1 METRI
6 NNDIVKQGST
16 LLNNSLTDLQSAN
29 LEGEKILD
37 GKYSVFHRLNVVSG
51 EADLYI
57 CTDSEGNRHVAKIY
71 RRKDAVKQ
79 EVLETLMKLHFPYVA
94 DIRDIGEHRG
104 CPLIILPYFKNGS
117 LAGKTFDFGTM
128 CNIIIPNV
136 AKGIRYL
143 HENGIMHKDIK
154 PSNLMISDDGERILI
169 IDFGISS
176 KTGDGQSVL
185 ITRTG
190 LSPEYSAPETFNNVF
205 LNESDYYSFGI
216 TLYELFTGHT
226 PFNNAGGVLS
236 EDELAA
242 SASVQSIPFP
252 ESSAFPERLK
262 NLIKGLTYKDL
273 SHRNESDNPNRRW
286 TWNEVEK
293 WMSNESLQVPGEIE
307 YSDRSKSSES
317 AVARST
323 VVGSDISHDSD
334 HAEFPQFYD
343 FINSEGKIIHI
354 KNIQDFVREFGTN
367 WKEGKKHVGRGMIS
381 EFFREIKL
389 RSVASLVLDCEEAGV
404 TDEAYSK
411 MLMSISAGEGESLFY
426 WNSLKISTVKEIS
439 QYLNEALLEE
449 KLGDTKLEDEYETV
463 MRMLRN
469 WYELNHKNEERKVI
483 DTIQHIASLNGYDI
497 KNKIINL
504 NSFFNPDMRIKID
517 SRIFKNAGEFN
528 DFASSLKKS
537 NIPKYFKWIIDNQK
551 DIDFYCQCIKSKSTH
566 DVSGIIDDLK
576 TERDRITQEQ
586 EKERIRKQKEQECI
600 RREQEKER
608 IRKQKEQEK
617 QELARLEREVFFL
630 KYRKGF
636 VFEFGKYFFDN
647 NKFKEPVKW
656 RVLLREEN
664 RVLLITEDA
673 VDFKPYSGDRTSGL
687 WKDCSLRRWLNNDF
701 IMSCF
706 DANEQNLILK
716 TKISQNPGET
726 ESDRV
731 FLLNTEETD
740 LFKDDSDRK
749 CKATT
754 YAKIL
759 DPMQDAVV
767 FCKWWVKYGNLAA
780 TVDANGRLSHMFS
793 PGIELFVRPAVWI
806 DLDGLFKEHE
816 KKKRIRKERDIS
828 LTKANVGSTVEFGEY
843 PADNKNAR
851 KPVKW
856 KVLSKENDRVLLI
869 TEDAIDCKSYHESY
883 LGMVIS
889 LIWNQCVP
897 KWKNCSLRSWLNNEF
912 FNSCF
917 DTKEQN
923 QIINALV
930 SNDYGDDTDDRV
942 FLLSSGEAEQL
953 FKNDEDRR
961 CGVTPYAKNNGSLTD
976 KNSFCWWWLRSRGSD
991 ERSAVY
997 VDNDGRIFAKGA
1009 SIFNNKSSVRPALWL
1024 DQKSIR
1030 SETEESDSLRL
1041 ARIRQEYSVLEREE
1055 FLQRFQT
1062 GSIIEFGKYSIEN
1075 EIGKEPVKWRVL
1087 AREGN
1092 TALLITEEPVGRR
1105 SYHDSY
1111 TSTTWESSSLRR
1123 WLNNEFFYSCFDL
1136 KEQGRI
1142 VNTTVLNDYGRGT
1155 EDKIFLLS
1163 TDEAERLFKD
1173 NHDRRC
1179 KDVYYSKNKNSGTDK
1194 DSFCWWW
1201 LRSRGFRD
1209 DFAAFVRKGGAIR
1222 SDGINV
1228 YPNTGYVRPVLWLK
1242 LE

>member
-16 LLNNSLTDLQSAN
+16 LLNNSLTSLQSAN

-79 EVLETLMKLHFPYVA
+79 AVLETLMKLHFPYVA

-104 CPLIILPYFKNGS
+104 CPLIILPYFRNGS

-226 PFNNAGGVLS
+226 PFNNSGGVLS

-273 SHRNESDNPNRRW
+273 SHRNEPDNPNRRW
-286 TWNEVEK
+286 TWNEVER

-497 KNKIINL
+497 KNKIINF

-528 DFASSLKKS
+528 DFASGLKKS
-537 NIPKYFKWIIDNQK
+537 NIQQYFKWIIDNQK

-576 TERDRITQEQ
+576 TERDRITHEQ
-586 EKERIRKQKEQECI
+586 EKERIRKQKEQEYL
-600 RREQEKER
+600 RR
-608 IRKQKEQEK
+608 EQEK
-617 QELARLEREVFFL
+617 QELARLEKEVFFR

-647 NKFKEPVKW
+647 NIVKKPIKW

-673 VDFKPYSGDRTSGL
+673 VDFKPYNSDRISVL
-687 WKDCSLRRWLNNDF
+687 WKDCSLRRWLNNEF
-701 IMSCF
+701 IKLCF
-706 DANEQNLILK
+706 DENEQNLILR
-716 TKISQNPGET
+716 TKISQNFGET
-726 ESDRV
+726 ESDKV
-731 FLLNTEETD
+731 FLLNAEETA
-740 LFKDDSDRK
+740 LFKDASDRK
-749 CKATT
+749 CKATV
-754 YAKIL
+754 YAKNVNTSTAYANSVNT
-759 DPMQDAVV
+759 MQYERL
-767 FCKWWVKYGNLAA
+767 FCNWWVKSGGYGYFAI
-780 TVDANGRLSHMFS
+780 VDASGYLNNTYSSSG
-793 PGIELFVRPAVWI
+793 FVRPAVWL
-806 DLDGLFKEHE
+806 DLDGLIKDQE
-816 KKKRIRKERDIS
+816 KKKHQRMEREKA
-828 LTKANVGSTVEFGEY
+828 LMKANVGSTVEFGEY
-843 PADNKNAR
+843 YAENKNAR
-851 KPVKW
+851 EPVKW
-856 KVLSKENDRVLLI
+856 KVLSKENDRILLI
-869 TEDAIDCKSYHESY
+869 TKDAIDCKSYHESY

-889 LIWNQCVP
+889 MIWKQCVP
-897 KWKNCSLRSWLNNEF
+897 IWKNCSLRSWLNNEF
-912 FNSCF
+912 FSSCF

-923 QIINALV
+923 QIINTLV
-930 SNDYGDDTDDRV
+930 SNDCGDDTNDRV

-961 CGVTPYAKNNGSLTD
+961 CGVTLYAKNNGSLTD

-997 VDNDGRIFAKGA
+997 VDNDGRIFTKGG
-1009 SIFNNKSSVRPALWL
+1009 SIFNNKSSIRPALWF

-1030 SETEESDSLRL
+1030 SETEESESLRL
-1041 ARIRQEYSVLEREE
+1041 VRIRQELAILERED
-1055 FLQRFQT
+1055 FLESFQT
-1062 GSIIEFGKYSIEN
+1062 GSIIEFGKYFIEN
-1075 EIGKEPVKWRVL
+1075 EIDKEPVKWRVL
-1087 AREGN
+1087 ARKDN
-1092 TALLITEEPVGRR
+1092 TALLITEEPIGRR
-1105 SYHDSY
+1105 SYHESY
-1111 TSTTWESSSLRR
+1111 TSTTWENSSLRR

-1136 KEQGRI
+1136 KEQSKI
-1142 VNTTVLNDYGRGT
+1142 VTTTVLNDYGRDT

-1163 TDEAERLFKD
+1163 TYEAERLFKD
-1173 NHDRRC
+1173 NQDRQCR
-1179 KDVYYSKNKNSGTDK
+1179 DIYSKNKNSGTDK
-1194 DSFCWWW
+1194 DSFGWWW

-1209 DFAAFVRKGGAIR
+1209 DFAAFVRKGGGIR
-1222 SDGINV
+1222 ADGINV

-1242 LE
+1242 LEQT